1 MDILI
6 NTKKR
11 PSYFLIAGSVT
22 VLIIAIVWLILQPSA
37 QQRITLDDLWSGEV
51 QQGDLQL
58 QVSGYGRLK
67 SRSPRLLTAHSN
79 ATVEEVLLKPGALV
93 EPDSVILR
101 LSDPQVSQALYAAEQ
116 ALTQR
121 TNQYRQ
127 LEINQQRELL
137 AQQAEL
143 EILRSALESAQLQVN
158 AQNQLIAKGIVSNID
173 YQRSVLE
180 LRQLTRRLDIE
191 QQRITQLRQLHL
203 ANLAI
208 AQSNIDAQTTAL
220 AHAKHRFDTL
230 TVTAGIT
237 GVVQSLAVELGQ
249 SVSFGQQL
257 ALVGSTTDLYALLS
271 VPQAT
276 MQQVALSQ
284 SVQINTR
291 SGFIAGKVSRI
302 DPMIN
307 NGSVQVEVV
316 LNGALTNNARPE
328 LNIEGVINTG
338 IRRNVLYIDKPINAS
353 PFSDATVFQL
363 NQARD
368 RATAKQLQFGHQTND
383 KIEIV
388 AGAKLAE
395 QFILSDMSRWQA
407 FTTLNVI

>member
-93 EPDSVILR
+93 EPESVILR

-307 NGSVQVEVV
+307 NGSVQVEVA

-338 IRRNVLYIDKPINAS
+338 IRRNVLYIDKPINAN
-353 PFSDATVFQL
+353 PFSEATVFQL
-363 NQARD
+363 NKTGD
-368 RATAKQLQFGHQTND
+368 RAIAKHLQFGHQTND

>member
-11 PSYFLIAGSVT
+11 PPYFLIAGSVT

-37 QQRITLDDLWSGEV
+37 QQRIALDDLWSGEV
-51 QQGDLQL
+51 QQGDLLL

-116 ALTQR
+116 TLTQR

-220 AHAKHRFDTL
+220 THAKHRFDTL

-249 SVSFGQQL
+249 TVSFGQQL

-291 SGFIAGKVSRI
+291 SGFITGKVSRI

-307 NGSVQVEVV
+307 NGSVQVEVA

-368 RATAKQLQFGHQTND
+368 RAIAKQLQFGHQTND

>member
-307 NGSVQVEVV
+307 NGSVQVEVA

>member
-11 PSYFLIAGSVT
+11 PPYRLITGSVLL
-22 VLIIAIVWLILQPSA
+22 LICATVWLILQPNA
-37 QQRITLDDLWSGEV
+37 QQRISHDEFWSGEV
-51 QQGDLQL
+51 KQGDLQL

-67 SRSPRLLTAHSN
+67 SRSPRLLTAQSN
-79 ATVEEVLLKPGALV
+79 ATVEEVVLKPGALV

-116 ALTQR
+116 TLTQR

-191 QQRITQLRQLHL
+191 QQRISQLQQLHL

-208 AQSNIDAQTTAL
+208 AQSNIDAQTTAV
-220 AHAKHRFDTL
+220 AHAKHRHDKL
-230 TVTAGIT
+230 MVTAGIT

-249 SVSFGQQL
+249 TVSFGQQL

-284 SVQINTR
+284 TVQINTR
-291 SGFIAGKVSRI
+291 SGLIAGTVSRI

-307 NGSVQVEVV
+307 NGSVQVEVA
-316 LNGALTNNARPE
+316 LSGALTNNARPE
-328 LNIEGVINTG
+328 LNIEGVISTG
-338 IRRNVLYIDKPINAS
+338 IRRNVLYIDKPINAN
-353 PFSDATVFQL
+353 PFSEATVFQL
-363 NQARD
+363 NKTGD
-368 RATAKQLQFGHQTND
+368 RAIAKHLQFGHQTND